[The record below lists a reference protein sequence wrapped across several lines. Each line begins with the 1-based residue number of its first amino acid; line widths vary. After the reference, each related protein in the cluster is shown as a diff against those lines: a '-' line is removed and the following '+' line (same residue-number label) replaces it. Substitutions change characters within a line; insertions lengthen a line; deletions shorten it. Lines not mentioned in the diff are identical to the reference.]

1 MECRIDP
8 DQRAWYIATKQ
19 ADFSGAEERMWQ
31 EYPSTPDEAF
41 QLSTEGN
48 YYAKDMAALRKRGGI
63 CDVLVLDAPVN
74 TFWDIGRSD
83 GCAIWFHQE
92 LRGEDRFINYLEAHN
107 EDLRFYVA
115 ELRKLGYLFGTHYL
129 PHDANHKR
137 LSDYNKSTKEQL
149 QALMP
154 GETFQIVP
162 LITQLI
168 TGIQATR
175 KHLKTAYFDKTRCKQ
190 GIARIEGYRKRFNR
204 ADNRF
209 TDEPDKSN
217 GCSEGADALRQWAQQ
232 KELGSIGAKSHND
245 YEPPPPPDW
254 RL

>member
-1 MECRIDP
+1 
-8 DQRAWYIATKQ
+8 
-19 ADFSGAEERMWQ
+19 
-31 EYPSTPDEAF
+31 
-41 QLSTEGN
+41 
-48 YYAKDMAALRKRGGI
+48 
-63 CDVLVLDAPVN
+63 
-74 TFWDIGRSD
+74 
-83 GCAIWFHQE
+83 
-92 LRGEDRFINYLEAHN
+92 
-107 EDLRFYVA
+107 
-115 ELRKLGYLFGTHYL
+115 
-129 PHDANHKR
+129 
-137 LSDYNKSTKEQL
+137 
-149 QALMP
+149 MP
-154 GETFQIVP
+154 GEKFQIVP

-245 YEPPPPPDW
+245 YEPPPAPDW

>member
-1 MECRIDP
+1 
-8 DQRAWYIATKQ
+8 
-19 ADFSGAEERMWQ
+19 MWQ

-107 EDLRFYVA
+107 EDLRYYVA
-115 ELRKLGYLFGTHYL
+115 ELRKLGYIFGGHYL
-129 PHDANHKR
+129 PHDADHKR

-154 GETFQIVP
+154 GEKFHIVP
-162 LITQLI
+162 VITQLI

-175 KHLKTAYFDKTRCKQ
+175 KHLKGAYFDETACDK
-190 GIARIEGYRKRFNR
+190 GIKRIEGYRKRFNR
-204 ADNRF
+204 TEGRYTSD
-209 TDEPDKSN
+209 PDKAN
-217 GCSEGADALRQWAQQ
+217 GCSEGADALRQWAQA
-232 KELGSIGAKSHND
+232 KELGMVGSASKQQTYD
-245 YEPPPPPDW
+245 EPPPPDW
-254 RL
+254 RT